1 MDKKNEKKFI
11 QSPVAIICYV
21 LAALMV
27 VYACYQGGSTVK
39 QINEY
44 FESKK

>member
-21 LAALMV
+21 VAALML
-27 VYACYQGGSTVK
+27 VYACYQGFRVCNVRITG
-39 QINEY
+39 Y
-44 FESKK
+44 A